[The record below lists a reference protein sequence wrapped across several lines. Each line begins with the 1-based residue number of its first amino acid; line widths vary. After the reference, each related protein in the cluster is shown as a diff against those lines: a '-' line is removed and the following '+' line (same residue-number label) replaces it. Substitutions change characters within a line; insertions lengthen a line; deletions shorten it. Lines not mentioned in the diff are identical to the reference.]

1 MGAGPVILVAVA
13 VAGGLGAALRL
24 VTDGVVRSLAGT
36 RLPWGTLLINVIGS
50 AGLGVV
56 LGSGA
61 GTQTASILGTGL
73 LGGFTTFST
82 ASFESAALVL
92 DKRWAGAILY
102 ALGTLVLSVAAA
114 ALGYFLAAS
123 TAF

>member
-1 MGAGPVILVAVA
+1 MLVAVA
-13 VAGGLGAALRL
+13 IAGGLGASLRL
-24 VTDGVVRSLAGT
+24 VTDGVIRSVAGT

-56 LGSGA
+56 LGTGA
-61 GTQTASILGTGL
+61 GTQTASVLGTGL

-82 ASFESAALVL
+82 ASFESAALAL
-92 DKRWAGAILY
+92 DQRWSSAILY
-102 ALGTLVLSVAAA
+102 AVGTLVLSAAAA

-123 TAF
+123 TAL

>member
-1 MGAGPVILVAVA
+1 MILVVA
-13 VAGGLGAALRL
+13 AAGGLGAALRL
-24 VTDGVVRSLAGT
+24 FTDGIVRSLAGT

-61 GTQTASILGTGL
+61 STQTASILGTGL

-92 DKRWAGAILY
+92 DKRWTSAILY
-102 ALGTLVLSVAAA
+102 AVGTLVLSVAAA

>member
-1 MGAGPVILVAVA
+1 VILVAL
-13 VAGGLGAALRL
+13 AGGLGASLRL
-24 VTDGVVRSLAGT
+24 VIDGVVRSLVGP
-36 RLPWGTLLINVIGS
+36 RLPWGTLLINVAGS
-50 AGLGVV
+50 AGLGAL
-56 LGSGA
+56 LGSA
-61 GTQTASILGTGL
+61 VATPTASVLGTGL

-92 DKRWAGAILY
+92 DTRWTAAVLY
-102 ALGTLVLSVAAA
+102 ALATLVLSVAAA

>member
-1 MGAGPVILVAVA
+1 MIIAIAM
-13 VAGGLGAALRL
+13 AGGLGASLRL
-24 VTDGVVRSLAGT
+24 IADGLVRSAAGT
-36 RLPWGTLLINVIGS
+36 RLPWGTLLINILGS
-50 AGLGVV
+50 AGLGVL

-61 GTQTASILGTGL
+61 ASQTLSIVGTGL

-82 ASFESAALVL
+82 ASFESAALIL
-92 DKRWAGAILY
+92 EGRWVGAASY
-102 ALGTLVLSVAAA
+102 AIGTLVLSVGAA

>member
-1 MGAGPVILVAVA
+1 MIVLAAL
-13 VAGGLGAALRL
+13 AGGLGASLRL
-24 VTDGVVRSLAGT
+24 VTDGVVRSVAGT

-61 GTQTASILGTGL
+61 GAQTASVLGTGV

-82 ASFESAALVL
+82 ASFESAALIL
-92 DKRWAGAILY
+92 DKRWAGAIFY
-102 ALGTLVLSVAAA
+102 AVATLVLSVAAA
-114 ALGYFLAAS
+114 ALGYSLAAS
-123 TAF
+123 TAR

>member
-1 MGAGPVILVAVA
+1 MILAVA
-13 VAGGLGAALRL
+13 VAGGLGASLRL
-24 VTDGVVRSLAGT
+24 VIDGVVRSLAGA
-36 RLPWGTLLINVIGS
+36 RLPWGTLLINVLGS
-50 AGLGVV
+50 AGLGV
-56 LGSGA
+56 LMGSGLE
-61 GTQTASILGTGL
+61 GQTASVIGTGL

-92 DKRWAGAILY
+92 DNRWISAILY
-102 ALGTLVLSVAAA
+102 VCGTLVLSVGAA

>member
-1 MGAGPVILVAVA
+1 VILVVI
-13 VAGGLGAALRL
+13 AGGLGASLRL
-24 VTDGVVRSLAGT
+24 VIDGVVSSLAGA
-36 RLPWGTLLINVIGS
+36 RLPWGTLLINVLGS
-50 AGLGVV
+50 AGLGVL

-61 GTQTASILGTGL
+61 AAQTAWVVGTGL

-92 DKRWAGAILY
+92 DKRWTVAILY
-102 ALGTLVLSVAAA
+102 AVGTLVLSVAAA

-123 TAF
+123 TAR

>member
-1 MGAGPVILVAVA
+1 MGAGPVILVVA
-13 VAGGLGAALRL
+13 AAGGLGAALRF
-24 VTDGVVRSLAGT
+24 VTDGAVRSLAGT

-61 GTQTASILGTGL
+61 GMQTASVLGTGL

-92 DKRWAGAILY
+92 DKRWSSAILY
-102 ALGTLVLSVAAA
+102 AVGTLVLSVAAA

-123 TAF
+123 TAI

>member
-1 MGAGPVILVAVA
+1 MGAGPVILVVA
-13 VAGGLGAALRL
+13 AAGGLGVTLRL
-24 VTDGVVRSLAGT
+24 VTDGVVRSLAGA

-50 AGLGVV
+50 AGLGAVV
-56 LGSGA
+56 GSGA
-61 GTQTASILGTGL
+61 SAQTASILGTGL

-92 DKRWAGAILY
+92 DKRWTSAILY
-102 ALGTLVLSVAAA
+102 AVGTLALSVAAA